1 MDTDTSYQSFLKYQ
15 EAGLVSS
22 KVPKRFWPTLYE
34 KVVSQ
39 AFDAGAAFVLSEL
52 ENTKSA
58 GPKGAPYKVLAKEEI
73 SESDNSAIWLIDHGY
88 TFQYRNAVKD
98 QILETPDLQARLTSL
113 MKMDE
118 RSTAEEITEELW
130 LWAQTYAFPIEG
142 KMSALWYLLDDFGVN
157 IRHHGDPTFVCV
169 PLFITFYGQAISVL
183 FPRRRVRK
191 GCHLV
196 TSIQLLRFNCPF
208 SFASIVRFN
217 FGQK

>member
-1 MDTDTSYQSFLKYQ
+1 MDSDTSYESFLKYQ

-39 AFDAGAAFVLSEL
+39 TFDAGAAFVLSEL
-52 ENTKSA
+52 EETKSA
-58 GPKGAPYKVLAKEEI
+58 GPKGAKYKVLTKKVI

-88 TFQYRNAVKD
+88 TFQYRSAVRD
-98 QILETPDLQARLTSL
+98 QISDTPELQARLTTL

-118 RSTAEEITEELW
+118 KSSVDEITEELW

-142 KMSALWYLLDDFGVN
+142 KMAALWYLLDDFGVN

-169 PLFITFYGQAISVL
+169 PLFITFYGQAISFL
-183 FPRRRVRK
+183 FPRRRITQGFYSVAYFQ
-191 GCHLV
+191 
-196 TSIQLLRFNCPF
+196 S
-208 SFASIVRFN
+208 N
-217 FGQK
+217 FLYHILNKTI